1 MRSLG
6 VADVEDID
14 YVGLMSLFVRDSLRP
29 GHSWGVERTGSG
41 ARTLA
46 PLSARNAKTPL
57 ARASRATKKPA
68 APAASTA
75 PSSTSD
81 QENSDGG
88 AAAGAGAA
96 VAPPRVRSKATAPR
110 AMAVFE
116 APSTSVAPPSANRRR
131 LAPKTVASTFSPV
144 KGGAGSA
151 AAPSTSTRRAAAAA
165 PASAKSAPRSALT
178 SIRAPP
184 AAIAAPRVHMPE
196 RESVVRM
203 AEEVPDVSHAE
214 VPSVSPDDESFLPA
228 TPPSMDA
235 YEPVEHA
242 SAGVV
247 AELFEPEDSPLPV
260 SSTAAESDCEN
271 ENDGDVDDGCDADRE
286 DCGSASV
293 DAEDDDTPAVTVAI
307 TEPAL
312 DAFFDAAT
320 DGVAVG
326 DADGVAIT
334 VEMEDDAVTHAPIPP
349 LSPRAPRRLSTA
361 GPRVSLSRASGVVRL
376 QVRLVVV

>member
-1 MRSLG
+1 
-6 VADVEDID
+6 
-14 YVGLMSLFVRDSLRP
+14 
-29 GHSWGVERTGSG
+29 
-41 ARTLA
+41 
-46 PLSARNAKTPL
+46 
-57 ARASRATKKPA
+57 
-68 APAASTA
+68 
-75 PSSTSD
+75 
-81 QENSDGG
+81 
-88 AAAGAGAA
+88 
-96 VAPPRVRSKATAPR
+96 
-110 AMAVFE
+110 
-116 APSTSVAPPSANRRR
+116 
-131 LAPKTVASTFSPV
+131 
-144 KGGAGSA
+144 
-151 AAPSTSTRRAAAAA
+151 
-165 PASAKSAPRSALT
+165 
-178 SIRAPP
+178 
-184 AAIAAPRVHMPE
+184 MPE